1 MARFSVSLDD
11 EQTAWLEAEA
21 DRRNR
26 SQAAIVRECID
37 AVRTGEHQS
46 GAEHTEPVHTDVV
59 QRLERLESIVD
70 ELGDGV
76 DTDTDTNGDGE
87 PETPVT
93 DEQARLE
100 PREQPSS
107 AVEPQGSGVE
117 KAVVQWVR
125 ANQPASRAD
134 IVEAFADEIEELGI
148 KPKSWWVR
156 HARPELKAAGADFER
171 NVGWWI

>member
-37 AVRTGEHQS
+37 AVRTGEHQT
-46 GAEHTEPVHTDVV
+46 GANSTEPVNTDVV

-70 ELGDGV
+70 ELADAV
-76 DTDTDTNGDGE
+76 DTDVET
-87 PETPVT
+87 ETPPS
-93 DEQARLE
+93 DEEPLSE
-100 PREQPSS
+100 PREHASS
-107 AVEPQGSGVE
+107 ALEPQGSGVE
-117 KAVVQWVR
+117 SAVVQWVGD
-125 ANQPASRAD
+125 NQPASRAD
-134 IVEAFADEIEELGI
+134 IVEAFGDEIEELGI

-156 HARPELKAAGADFER
+156 HARPQLKEAGAEFER
-171 NVGWWI
+171 NVGWRV